1 MKCPKCQYISFDQSD
16 RCRNCGYEFSLSVD
30 MVDLDLPIRTG
41 DEAIGP
47 LSDFALANGG
57 ATDPDGSDAS
67 RRPDREPSSRAT
79 PSPDLPLFRRQ
90 SDDDA
95 PLVILPAAPRAPMS
109 VRKSAIARPS
119 STRPAEE
126 PALDLEPAA
135 PSSATPSSAT
145 PSRKYSPATGAAVD
159 DGTATAAGQTAPAG
173 VRLGGA
179 LIDLILLGGIDAA
192 ILYLTLRFCGLQFAE
207 VSRIPVVPFAAFIAL
222 LNGGY
227 MAAFTAAGG
236 QSIGKMAVGT
246 KVVTMD
252 EAASTDR
259 VRLGQSVLRAAGFLV
274 SVLPAGIG
282 FLPALIGAERRAV
295 HDRLAHTRVVKA

>member
-1 MKCPKCQYISFDQSD
+1 
-16 RCRNCGYEFSLSVD
+16 

-47 LSDFALANGG
+47 LSDFALANVDD
-57 ATDPDGSDAS
+57 TDPNGSDAPQAPH
-67 RRPDREPSSRAT
+67 RGPSSRTT
-79 PSPDLPLFRRQ
+79 PSPDLPLFRREP
-90 SDDDA
+90 DDDA
-95 PLVILPAAPRAPMS
+95 PLVSLPVSPRAPMS
-109 VRKSAIARPS
+109 VRKSAIARTS
-119 STRPAEE
+119 SGRPAEE
-126 PALDLEPAA
+126 PALDLEPAPSSSA
-135 PSSATPSSAT
+135 MRSSATFL
-145 PSRKYSPATGAAVD
+145 RNQSPAPRPAADGVVD
-159 DGTATAAGQTAPAG
+159 DGAATGVGQTASAG

-179 LIDLILLGGIDAA
+179 LIDLFLLGGIDAA
-192 ILYLTLRFCGLQFAE
+192 ILFLTLRFCGLQFAE
-207 VSRIPVVPFAAFIAL
+207 IGRLPVVPFAAFIAL

-252 EAASTDR
+252 EAAATDR

-282 FLPALIGAERRAV
+282 FLPALLGAERRAV